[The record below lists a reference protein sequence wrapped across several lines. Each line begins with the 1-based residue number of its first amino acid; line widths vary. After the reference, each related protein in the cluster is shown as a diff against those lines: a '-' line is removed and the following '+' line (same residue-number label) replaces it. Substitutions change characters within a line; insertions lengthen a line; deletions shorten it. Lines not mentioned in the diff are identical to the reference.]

1 VRKVL
6 ACLALGA
13 AMTFGAAGAAS
24 ADAVVAV
31 VNPPCT
37 LVVDGAGCLFSGNI
51 NLTNKLLETETA
63 YNAQTNPDIELTD
76 LLKAEFDAPVGP
88 DIFSGTITAPFLVS
102 FYAVKGGNQFILY
115 QITPTTTFD
124 WDTNDLFVGSGNH
137 PGLSHVVY
145 LGEPCPERGCSEN
158 PGGGPV
164 PEPAT
169 WAMML
174 VGFGGMGA
182 ILRRTRRQARVT
194 LA

>member
-1 VRKVL
+1 
-6 ACLALGA
+6 LALVA
-13 AMTFGAAGAAS
+13 AMTFGGAGVAS
-24 ADAVVAV
+24 AEAVVAV

-37 LVVDGAGCLFSGNI
+37 LVIDGAGCLFSGNI

-76 LLKAEFDAPVGP
+76 LLSGEFDPSGG
-88 DIFSGTITAPFLVS
+88 DQFSGTITAPFLVS
-102 FYAVKGGNQFILY
+102 FYAVKGGDQFILY

-124 WDTNDLFVGSGNH
+124 WTTNDLCVGKNKCNH
-137 PGLSHVVY
+137 PALSHVVY
-145 LGEPCPERGCSEN
+145 LGNEGGNEGG
-158 PGGGPV
+158 GGGPV

-174 VGFGGMGA
+174 VGFGGMGT
-182 ILRRTRRQARVT
+182 ILRRTRRQAR